1 MNGVRY
7 KLNRKILSGKQLV
20 GYEVLD
26 SCGNTR
32 NLAVQDVK
40 QLCKNGVL
48 LGVKLDNKT
57 DQLCGDGIDLR
68 TIKSVQ
74 MQELEKDQLK
84 RQLSS
89 TNTGDKLRKLDNIVY
104 YETIKAAGGS
114 ERSKRSKRS
123 KRSERTER
131 IAYLRVKGYYAI
143 KIDNI
148 QADSLVIYRQDEDET
163 QKFLMLDPLQVK
175 VKHLVIVNIQCDLF
189 GMIENYITTSQ
200 KKMIVSAKD
209 QQSFIRMTID
219 FISGLEQLNYIKD
232 DDYLIEPKIEDVRY
246 FETNANWFNGQN
258 NSNSNEFYFK
268 YRNIVNRLGL
278 SLTKYMN
285 KLYNDHVVRQIMD
298 GTVKL
303 RYLSNKVQTFKSFE
317 RQLELERQ
325 LGLEKLSGQGQS
337 GGCVA
342 FRKSLLSYKIDE
354 TTIDKVDNG
363 PDALI
368 ELDLDVVDR
377 LVKDCKDF
385 DILRKLAIP
394 NMQVVKCYRSQSK
407 GKQVR
412 DSSGFRNGV
421 IVEPYKLQ
429 EYLVSL
435 ADKIRT
441 EKYSKY
447 KQSLSNKEAEKLLV
461 PLENKL
467 RLIYQ
472 SNTNTKSQEIIG
484 EKIVNYLIDIY
495 NRDNSLGYKLPVM
508 LIYLASKYCPK
519 TMNNT
524 GGLSISG
531 GNSLRGLQASWVR
544 QTACPDYK
552 DSKAS
557 GNSDKS
563 VLDIDLNDYMIGCTQ
578 LSVIL
583 NRPELSIFITD
594 LYGTFGS
601 DSLNKENIFI
611 DRFDFNDYNF
621 LNVNTFNSVFT
632 GAEIGEV
639 VLDGLWFSRL
649 KNFTSVF
656 NNAKIDKVIIKNC
669 DLSNVRQSCGIF
681 NNFAGKVLILNSRF
695 NPKAKGLIRQFDIS
709 FGKDKT
715 CDSLYGSTVCI
726 CTDMYGEQ
734 HYIRSKNLHNGEISE
749 LCTNSVDIK
758 YFRENKLEIENVLG
772 PNGTYT
778 GEVKLRYL
786 RTFADL
792 CEYGDSASKQK
803 KDYEIC
809 RKRKV

>member
-1 MNGVRY
+1 MNDVRY
-7 KLNRKILSGKQLV
+7 KLNRKILNGKQLV

-32 NLAVQDVK
+32 NLAIQDVK
-40 QLCKNGVL
+40 QLCKNGIL

-57 DQLCGDGIDLR
+57 GQLRGNGIDLR

-84 RQLSS
+84 RQSSS
-89 TNTGDKLRKLDNIVY
+89 TNIDDKLRKLDNIVY
-104 YETIKAAGGS
+104 YETIRTDGGN
-114 ERSKRSKRS
+114 ERSKRSEK
-123 KRSERTER
+123 SERV
-131 IAYLRVKGYYAI
+131 AYLRAKGYYAI

-175 VKHLVIVNIQCDLF
+175 VKHLVLVNIQCDLF
-189 GMIENYITTSQ
+189 GMIENYITKSQ
-200 KKMIVSAKD
+200 KKMIVNAKD

-219 FISGLEQLNYIKD
+219 FINGLEQLNYIKD

-246 FETNANWFNGQN
+246 FETNTNWFNGQN
-258 NSNSNEFYFK
+258 NSNNNEFYFK

-303 RYLSNKVQTFKSFE
+303 RYLSDKVQTFKSFE
-317 RQLELERQ
+317 RQLELER
-325 LGLEKLSGQGQS
+325 LGGYGQVKN
-337 GGCVA
+337 CKT

-354 TTIDKVDNG
+354 TTVDKVDNG

-368 ELDLDVVDR
+368 ELDLGVVDR

-394 NMQVVKCYRSQSK
+394 NMQVVKCYRSQLK

-412 DSSGFRNGV
+412 DSSGFSNGV

-429 EYLVSL
+429 EYLLSL

-447 KQSLSNKEAEKLLV
+447 SQSLSNKEAEKLLL

-519 TMNNT
+519 TMDNI
-524 GGLSISG
+524 GGLQISG

-544 QTACPDYK
+544 QTTCPNYK
-552 DSKAS
+552 NSKAS
-557 GNSDKS
+557 GNCNKS
-563 VLDIDLNDYMIGCTQ
+563 VLDIDLGDYAIWYTQ
-578 LSVIL
+578 LSLML

-594 LYGTFGS
+594 LYHTFESG
-601 DSLNKENIFI
+601 SLNKENIFI
-611 DRFDFNDYNF
+611 DRFDFSDYNF

-649 KNFTSVF
+649 KNFTGVF

-669 DLSNVRQSCGIF
+669 DLSNVRQSYGIF
-681 NNFAGKVLILNSRF
+681 SNFVGKVLILNSRF
-695 NPKAKGLIRQFDIS
+695 NPKAKGLIGQFDIS
-709 FGKDKT
+709 FGKART
-715 CDSLYGSTVCI
+715 CNSLYSSNVCI

-786 RTFADL
+786 KNFADL

-809 RKRKV
+809 RKGKV

>member
-7 KLNRKILSGKQLV
+7 KLNRKILNGKQLI

-40 QLCKNGVL
+40 QLCKNGIL

-57 DQLCGDGIDLR
+57 GQLRGDGIDLR
-68 TIKSVQ
+68 MIKSVQ

-89 TNTGDKLRKLDNIVY
+89 TNIDDKLRKLDNIVY
-104 YETIKAAGGS
+104 YETIEAAGGS
-114 ERSKRSKRS
+114 ERSQG
-123 KRSERTER
+123 SERV
-131 IAYLRVKGYYAI
+131 AYLRAKGYYAI

-175 VKHLVIVNIQCDLF
+175 VKHLVLVNIQCDLF

-200 KKMIVSAKD
+200 KKTIVSSKD
-209 QQSFIRMTID
+209 QQSFIKMTID

-246 FETNANWFNGQN
+246 FETNANWFNGQS
-258 NSNSNEFYFK
+258 NSNNNEFYFK

-303 RYLSNKVQTFKSFE
+303 RYLSDKVQTFKSFE

-325 LGLEKLSGQGQS
+325 LKLERLSDKKQS
-337 GGCVA
+337 ENYVA

-377 LVKDCKDF
+377 LVRNCKDF

-394 NMQVVKCYRSQSK
+394 NMQVVKCYRSQLK

-412 DSSGFRNGV
+412 DSSGFRNGI

-429 EYLVSL
+429 EYLLSL

-447 KQSLSNKEAEKLLV
+447 SQSLSNKEAEKLLL

-467 RLIYQ
+467 RLLVQ
-472 SNTNTKSQEIIG
+472 ANTDTKSQKIIG

-519 TMNNT
+519 TMDNI
-524 GGLSISG
+524 GGLQISG

-544 QTACPDYK
+544 QTTCPDYK

-557 GNSDKS
+557 GNCDKS
-563 VLDIDLNDYMIGCTQ
+563 VLDIDLNDYMIGCAQ

-601 DSLNKENIFI
+601 DSLDKENISI
-611 DRFDFNDYNF
+611 DRFDFSDYNF
-621 LNVNTFNSVFT
+621 LNVNTFNSVFA

-649 KNFTSVF
+649 KNFTGVF

-669 DLSNVRQSCGIF
+669 DLSNARQNYGIF
-681 NNFAGKVLILNSRF
+681 SNFAGKVLILNSRF
-695 NPKAKGLIRQFDIS
+695 NPKAKGLLQQFDTS
-709 FGKDKT
+709 FGKAKT
-715 CDSLYGSTVCI
+715 YDSLYSSNVCI

-734 HYIRSKNLHNGEISE
+734 HYISSKNLHNGEISE

-758 YFRENKLEIENVLG
+758 YFRENKLELEDVIG
-772 PNGTYT
+772 PNGSYT

-786 RTFADL
+786 RNFADL

-809 RKRKV
+809 RRSKV

>member
-1 MNGVRY
+1 MNDVRY
-7 KLNRKILSGKQLV
+7 KLNRKILNDKQLV

-26 SCGNTR
+26 NCGNTR

-40 QLCKNGVL
+40 QLCKNGIL
-48 LGVKLDNKT
+48 LGVKLDSKT
-57 DQLCGDGIDLR
+57 GQLRGDGIDLR

-84 RQLSS
+84 RQLNS
-89 TNTGDKLRKLDNIVY
+89 TNIDDKLRKLDNIVY
-104 YETIKAAGGS
+104 YETIEVAGGS
-114 ERSKRSKRS
+114 EK
-123 KRSERTER
+123 
-131 IAYLRVKGYYAI
+131 IAYLRAKGYHAI

-148 QADSLVIYRQDEDET
+148 KADSLVIYRQDEDET

-189 GMIENYITTSQ
+189 GMVENYITTSQ
-200 KKMIVSAKD
+200 KKTIVSAKD
-209 QQSFIRMTID
+209 QQSFIKMTID
-219 FISGLEQLNYIKD
+219 FINGLEQLNYIKD

-246 FETNANWFNGQN
+246 FETNTNWFNGQN
-258 NSNSNEFYFK
+258 NSNNNEFYFK

-303 RYLSNKVQTFKSFE
+303 RYLSDKVQTFKSFE
-317 RQLELERQ
+317 RQLELEELDLERQ
-325 LGLEKLSGQGQS
+325 LGLERLGNKKQVKS
-337 GGCVA
+337 CKT

-394 NMQVVKCYRSQSK
+394 NMQVVKCYRSQLK

-412 DSSGFRNGV
+412 DSSGFRNGIV
-421 IVEPYKLQ
+421 VEPYKLQ
-429 EYLVSL
+429 EYLLSL

-447 KQSLSNKEAEKLLV
+447 SQSLSNKEAEKLLI

-467 RLIYQ
+467 RLIDQ
-472 SNTNTKSQEIIG
+472 SNTKLQGIIG

-508 LIYLASKYCPK
+508 LIYLANKYCPK
-519 TMNNT
+519 TMDNI
-524 GGLSISG
+524 GGLSILG
-531 GNSLRGLQASWVR
+531 GNDLRGLQASWVR
-544 QTACPDYK
+544 QTTCPDYK
-552 DSKAS
+552 NSKAS
-557 GNSDKS
+557 GNCDKS
-563 VLDIDLNDYMIGCTQ
+563 VLDIDLGDYAIWYTQ
-578 LSVIL
+578 LSLML

-594 LYGTFGS
+594 LYHTFESG
-601 DSLNKENIFI
+601 SLNKENIFI
-611 DRFDFNDYNF
+611 DRFDFSDYNF

-632 GAEIGEV
+632 GAEIKEV

-649 KNFTSVF
+649 KHFTGVF

-669 DLSNVRQSCGIF
+669 DLSNVRQSYEIF

-695 NPKAKGLIRQFDIS
+695 NHKAKGLVQQFNTS
-709 FGKDKT
+709 FGKAKT
-715 CDSLYGSTVCI
+715 CDSLYSSNVCV

-734 HYIRSKNLHNGEISE
+734 HHIRSKNLHNGEISE
-749 LCTNSVDIK
+749 LYTNSVDIK
-758 YFRENKLEIENVLG
+758 YFRENKLEIENVVG

-778 GEVKLRYL
+778 GEVRLRYL
-786 RTFADL
+786 KNFADL

-809 RKRKV
+809 RKGKV

>member
-1 MNGVRY
+1 MNDVRY
-7 KLNRKILSGKQLV
+7 KLNRKILNGKQLV

-32 NLAVQDVK
+32 NLDIQDVK
-40 QLCKNGVL
+40 QLCKNGIL

-57 DQLCGDGIDLR
+57 GQLRGNGIDLR

-84 RQLSS
+84 RQSSS
-89 TNTGDKLRKLDNIVY
+89 TNIDDKLRKLDNIVY
-104 YETIKAAGGS
+104 YETVEVAGGS
-114 ERSKRSKRS
+114 
-123 KRSERTER
+123 ER
-131 IAYLRVKGYYAI
+131 IAYLRAKGYYAI
-143 KIDNI
+143 KIDNV
-148 QADSLVIYRQDEDET
+148 QADSLVIYRQNEDET
-163 QKFLMLDPLQVK
+163 QKYLMLDPLQVK
-175 VKHLVIVNIQCDLF
+175 VKHLVMVNIQCDLF
-189 GMIENYITTSQ
+189 GMIENYITKSQ
-200 KKMIVSAKD
+200 KKMVVSAKD

-219 FISGLEQLNYIKD
+219 FINGLEQLNYIKD

-246 FETNANWFNGQN
+246 FETNTNWFNGQN
-258 NSNSNEFYFK
+258 NSNNNEFYFK

-303 RYLSNKVQTFKSFE
+303 RYLSDKVQTFKSFE

-325 LGLEKLSGQGQS
+325 FGLERLGGYGQVKS
-337 GGCVA
+337 CKT
-342 FRKSLLSYKIDE
+342 FRKSLMSYKIDE
-354 TTIDKVDNG
+354 TTVDKVDNG

-394 NMQVVKCYRSQSK
+394 NMQVVKCYRSQLK
-407 GKQVR
+407 GKQVK
-412 DSSGFRNGV
+412 DSSGFSNGV

-429 EYLVSL
+429 EYLLGL
-435 ADKIRT
+435 ADKIRA

-447 KQSLSNKEAEKLLV
+447 RQSLSNKDAEKLLV

-467 RLIYQ
+467 RLLVQ
-472 SNTNTKSQEIIG
+472 TNTDIKSQKIIG

-519 TMNNT
+519 TMDNV

-531 GNSLRGLQASWVR
+531 GNALRGLQASWVR
-544 QTACPDYK
+544 QTTCPDYK

-557 GNSDKS
+557 GNCDKS
-563 VLDIDLNDYMIGCTQ
+563 VLDIDLNDYMIGYTQ
-578 LSVIL
+578 SSLTL

-594 LYGTFGS
+594 LYGTFES

-611 DRFDFNDYNF
+611 DRFDFSDYNF
-621 LNVNTFNSVFT
+621 LNVNTFNSVFA

-649 KNFTSVF
+649 KNFTGVF

-669 DLSNVRQSCGIF
+669 DLSNARQNYGIF
-681 NNFAGKVLILNSRF
+681 SNFAGKVLILNSRF
-695 NPKAKGLIRQFDIS
+695 NPKAKGLLQQFDTS
-709 FGKDKT
+709 FGKAKT
-715 CDSLYGSTVCI
+715 YDSLYSSNVCI

-758 YFRENKLEIENVLG
+758 YFRENKLELEDVIG

-786 RTFADL
+786 RNFADL

-809 RKRKV
+809 RKL

>member
-1 MNGVRY
+1 MNDVRY
-7 KLNRKILSGKQLV
+7 KLNRKILNGKQLI

-32 NLAVQDVK
+32 NLAIQDVK
-40 QLCKNGVL
+40 QLCKKGIL

-57 DQLCGDGIDLR
+57 DQLRGDGIDLR

-84 RQLSS
+84 RHLSN
-89 TNTGDKLRKLDNIVY
+89 TNIDDKLRKLDNIVY
-104 YETIKAAGGS
+104 YETVEVTGDS
-114 ERSKRSKRS
+114 EKNE
-123 KRSERTER
+123 RSERV
-131 IAYLRVKGYYAI
+131 AYLRAKGYYAI

-175 VKHLVIVNIQCDLF
+175 VKHLVIVNMQCDLF

-200 KKMIVSAKD
+200 KKTIVSAKD
-209 QQSFIRMTID
+209 QQSFIKMTID
-219 FISGLEQLNYIKD
+219 FINRLEQLNYIKD

-246 FETNANWFNGQN
+246 FETNTNWFNGQN
-258 NSNSNEFYFK
+258 NSNNNEFYFK

-278 SLTKYMN
+278 GLTKYMN

-303 RYLSNKVQTFKSFE
+303 RYLSDKVQTFKSFE
-317 RQLELERQ
+317 RQLELEKQ
-325 LGLEKLSGQGQS
+325 LELERLGGYGQVKS
-337 GGCVA
+337 CKT

-354 TTIDKVDNG
+354 TTVDKVDNG

-368 ELDLDVVDR
+368 ELDIDVVDR

-394 NMQVVKCYRSQSK
+394 NMQVVKCYRSQLK
-407 GKQVR
+407 GKQVK

-421 IVEPYKLQ
+421 VVEPYKLQ
-429 EYLVSL
+429 EYLLSL

-441 EKYSKY
+441 EKYRKY
-447 KQSLSNKEAEKLLV
+447 KQSLSNKEAEKLLL

-467 RLIYQ
+467 RLLVQ
-472 SNTNTKSQEIIG
+472 TNTDIKSQKIIG

-519 TMNNT
+519 TMDNM

-544 QTACPDYK
+544 QTTCPDYK
-552 DSKAS
+552 DSEAS
-557 GNSDKS
+557 VNCDKS
-563 VLDIDLNDYMIGCTQ
+563 VLDIDLSDYMIGYTQ
-578 LSVIL
+578 LNVTL

-594 LYGTFGS
+594 LYGTFES
-601 DSLNKENIFI
+601 VRLNKENIFI
-611 DRFDFNDYNF
+611 DRFDFSDYNF
-621 LNVNTFNSVFT
+621 LNVNTFNSVFA

-649 KNFTSVF
+649 KNFTGVF

-669 DLSNVRQSCGIF
+669 DLSNARQSYGIF
-681 NNFAGKVLILNSRF
+681 SNFAGKVLILNSRF
-695 NPKAKGLIRQFDIS
+695 NPKAKGLLQQFDSS
-709 FGKDKT
+709 FGKAKT
-715 CDSLYGSTVCI
+715 YDSLYSSNVCI

-734 HYIRSKNLHNGEISE
+734 HYISSKNLHNGEISE
-749 LCTNSVDIK
+749 LCTNCVDIK
-758 YFRENKLEIENVLG
+758 YFRENKLEIENVIG

-786 RTFADL
+786 RNFADL

-809 RKRKV
+809 RKSKA

>member
-7 KLNRKILSGKQLV
+7 KLNRKILNGKQLV

-32 NLAVQDVK
+32 NLAIQDVK
-40 QLCKNGVL
+40 QLCKNGIL

-57 DQLCGDGIDLR
+57 GQLRGNGIDLR

-89 TNTGDKLRKLDNIVY
+89 TNVDDKLRKLDNIVY
-104 YETIKAAGGS
+104 YETIRTDEGS
-114 ERSKRSKRS
+114 
-123 KRSERTER
+123 ER
-131 IAYLRVKGYYAI
+131 IAYLRAKGYYAI

-175 VKHLVIVNIQCDLF
+175 VKHLVLVNIQCDLF
-189 GMIENYITTSQ
+189 GMIENYITKSQ

-209 QQSFIRMTID
+209 KQSFIRMTID
-219 FISGLEQLNYIKD
+219 FINGLEQLNYIKD

-246 FETNANWFNGQN
+246 FETNTNWFNGQN
-258 NSNSNEFYFK
+258 NSNNNEFYFK

-285 KLYNDHVVRQIMD
+285 KLYNDHVVHQIMD

-303 RYLSNKVQTFKSFE
+303 RYLSDKVQTFKSFE

-325 LGLEKLSGQGQS
+325 LKLERQLELERLSGQGQVKS
-337 GGCVA
+337 CKT

-394 NMQVVKCYRSQSK
+394 NMQVVKCYRSQLK

-412 DSSGFRNGV
+412 DSSGFSNGV

-429 EYLVSL
+429 EYLLSL
-435 ADKIRT
+435 ADKIRA

-447 KQSLSNKEAEKLLV
+447 SQSLSNKGAEKLLV

-484 EKIVNYLIDIY
+484 EKIVNYLIDVY
-495 NRDNSLGYKLPVM
+495 NRDNSLGYKLPIM

-519 TMNNT
+519 TMDNV

-557 GNSDKS
+557 GNCDKS
-563 VLDIDLNDYMIGCTQ
+563 VLDIDLNDYMIGCAQ

-583 NRPELSIFITD
+583 NRPELSIFMTD

-601 DSLNKENIFI
+601 DSLNEEDIFI
-611 DRFDFNDYNF
+611 DRFDFSDYNF

-649 KNFTSVF
+649 KNFTGIF

-681 NNFAGKVLILNSRF
+681 SNFVGKVLILNSRF
-695 NPKAKGLIRQFDIS
+695 NPKAKGLLQQFDSS
-709 FGKDKT
+709 FGKAKT
-715 CDSLYGSTVCI
+715 YDSLYSSNVCI

-734 HYIRSKNLHNGEISE
+734 HYIHSKNLHNGEIYE

-758 YFRENKLEIENVLG
+758 YFRENKVEIEDVIG

-786 RTFADL
+786 RNLADL

-809 RKRKV
+809 RKGKV

>member
-7 KLNRKILSGKQLV
+7 IINRKILNGKQLV

-40 QLCKNGVL
+40 QLCKNGIL

-57 DQLCGDGIDLR
+57 GQLRGDGVDLR

-84 RQLSS
+84 RQSSS
-89 TNTGDKLRKLDNIVY
+89 TNTDDKLRKLDNIVY
-104 YETIKAAGGS
+104 YETIRTDKGSEKS
-114 ERSKRSKRS
+114 ERSERS
-123 KRSERTER
+123 ER
-131 IAYLRVKGYYAI
+131 IAYLRAKGYHAV

-163 QKFLMLDPLQVK
+163 QKYLMLDPLQVK

-200 KKMIVSAKD
+200 KKTIVSSKD

-219 FISGLEQLNYIKD
+219 FINRLDQLNYIKD
-232 DDYLIEPKIEDVRY
+232 DDYLLEPKIEDVRY

-258 NSNSNEFYFK
+258 NSNNNEFYFK

-285 KLYNDHVVRQIMD
+285 KLYNDHVVRQIMN

-303 RYLSNKVQTFKSFE
+303 RYLSDKVQTFKSFE
-317 RQLELERQ
+317 RQLELEK
-325 LGLEKLSGQGQS
+325 LGGYGQVKS
-337 GGCVA
+337 CKT

-354 TTIDKVDNG
+354 TTVDKVDNG

-394 NMQVVKCYRSQSK
+394 NMQVVKCYRSQLK
-407 GKQVR
+407 GKQVK
-412 DSSGFRNGV
+412 DSSGFSNGV
-421 IVEPYKLQ
+421 VVEPYKIQ
-429 EYLVSL
+429 EYLLSL

-447 KQSLSNKEAEKLLV
+447 KQSLSNKEAEKLLL

-495 NRDNSLGYKLPVM
+495 NRDNSLGYKLPIM

-519 TMNNT
+519 TMDNI

-544 QTACPDYK
+544 QTTCPDYK
-552 DSKAS
+552 DSEAS
-557 GNSDKS
+557 GNCDKS

-578 LSVIL
+578 FSVIL

-611 DRFDFNDYNF
+611 DRFDFSDYNF

-639 VLDGLWFSRL
+639 ILDGLWFSRL
-649 KNFTSVF
+649 KNFTGVF

-669 DLSNVRQSCGIF
+669 DLSNARQSYGIF
-681 NNFAGKVLILNSRF
+681 SNFAGKVLILNSRL

-715 CDSLYGSTVCI
+715 CDSLYSSNVQI

-749 LCTNSVDIK
+749 LYTNSVDVK
-758 YFRENKLEIENVLG
+758 YFRENKVEIEDVIG

-786 RTFADL
+786 RNFADL

-809 RKRKV
+809 RKGEVQNS

>member
-1 MNGVRY
+1 MNDVRY
-7 KLNRKILSGKQLV
+7 KLNRKILNGKQLV

-32 NLAVQDVK
+32 NLAIQNVK
-40 QLCKNGVL
+40 QLCKNGIL

-57 DQLCGDGIDLR
+57 GQLRGDGIDLR

-89 TNTGDKLRKLDNIVY
+89 TDTGDKLRKLDNIVY
-104 YETIKAAGGS
+104 YETIQTDGGS
-114 ERSKRSKRS
+114 EK
-123 KRSERTER
+123 
-131 IAYLRVKGYYAI
+131 IAYLRAKGYYAI

-175 VKHLVIVNIQCDLF
+175 VKHLIIVNIQFDLF
-189 GMIENYITTSQ
+189 SMVENYITTSQ

-219 FISGLEQLNYIKD
+219 FINGLEQLNYIKD

-258 NSNSNEFYFK
+258 NSNNNEFYFK

-278 SLTKYMN
+278 SITKYMN

-303 RYLSNKVQTFKSFE
+303 RYLSDKVQTFKSFE
-317 RQLELERQ
+317 RQLELE
-325 LGLEKLSGQGQS
+325 KLSSKKQVKS
-337 GGCVA
+337 CKTL
-342 FRKSLLSYKIDE
+342 RKSLMSYKIDE
-354 TTIDKVDNG
+354 TTVDKVDNG

-394 NMQVVKCYRSQSK
+394 NMQVVKCYRSQLK

-412 DSSGFRNGV
+412 DSSGFSNGV
-421 IVEPYKLQ
+421 VVEPYKLQ
-429 EYLVSL
+429 EYLTNL

-447 KQSLSNKEAEKLLV
+447 SQSLSNKEAEKLLI

-467 RLIYQ
+467 RLIDQ
-472 SNTNTKSQEIIG
+472 SNTKLQGIIG

-519 TMNNT
+519 TMDNI
-524 GGLSISG
+524 GGLSILG
-531 GNSLRGLQASWVR
+531 GKDLGGLQASWVR
-544 QTACPDYK
+544 QTTCPDYK
-552 DSKAS
+552 NSKAS
-557 GNSDKS
+557 GNCDKS
-563 VLDIDLNDYMIGCTQ
+563 VLDIDLDDYAIWYTQ
-578 LSVIL
+578 LSLML

-594 LYGTFGS
+594 LYHTFESG
-601 DSLNKENIFI
+601 SLNKENIFI
-611 DRFDFNDYNF
+611 DRFDFSDYNF

-632 GAEIGEV
+632 GVEIGEV

-649 KNFTSVF
+649 KHFTGVF

-669 DLSNVRQSCGIF
+669 DLSNVRQSYEIF
-681 NNFAGKVLILNSRF
+681 NNFAGRVLILNSRF
-695 NPKAKGLIRQFDIS
+695 NPKARGLVQQFNTS
-709 FGKDKT
+709 FGKAKT
-715 CDSLYGSTVCI
+715 CDSLYSSNVCI

-734 HYIRSKNLHNGEISE
+734 HYIRSRNLHNGEISE
-749 LCTNSVDIK
+749 LHTNSVDIK

-786 RTFADL
+786 KNFADL

-809 RKRKV
+809 RKL

>member
-7 KLNRKILSGKQLV
+7 KINRKILNGKQLV

-32 NLAVQDVK
+32 NLAIWDVK
-40 QLCKNGVL
+40 QLCKNGIL

-57 DQLCGDGIDLR
+57 GQLCGDGIDLR

-84 RQLSS
+84 RQLNN
-89 TNTGDKLRKLDNIVY
+89 TNISDKLRKLDNIVY
-104 YETIKAAGGS
+104 YETVKVDEGSEKSQRS
-114 ERSKRSKRS
+114 ERSEKS
-123 KRSERTER
+123 ER
-131 IAYLRVKGYYAI
+131 IAYLRAKGYYAI

-200 KKMIVSAKD
+200 KKTTVSAKD
-209 QQSFIRMTID
+209 QQSFIKMTID
-219 FISGLEQLNYIKD
+219 FIDGLEQLNYIKD

-258 NSNSNEFYFK
+258 NSNNNEFYFK

-303 RYLSNKVQTFKSFE
+303 RYLSDKVQTFKSFE
-317 RQLELERQ
+317 RQLELE
-325 LGLEKLSGQGQS
+325 ELSGQEQVKS
-337 GGCVA
+337 CRT

-354 TTIDKVDNG
+354 TTIDKADDG

-394 NMQVVKCYRSQSK
+394 NMQVVKCYRSQLK
-407 GKQVR
+407 GKQVK
-412 DSSGFRNGV
+412 DSSGFSNGV
-421 IVEPYKLQ
+421 VVEPYKLQ
-429 EYLVSL
+429 EYLLNL
-435 ADKIRT
+435 ADKIIT

-519 TMNNT
+519 TMDNI
-524 GGLSISG
+524 GGLQISG

-544 QTACPDYK
+544 QTTCPDYK

-557 GNSDKS
+557 GNCDKS

-578 LSVIL
+578 SSVIL
-583 NRPELSIFITD
+583 NKPELSIFITD
-594 LYGTFGS
+594 LYGTFES

-611 DRFDFNDYNF
+611 DRFDFSDYNF
-621 LNVNTFNSVFT
+621 LNVNTFNSVFA

-649 KNFTSVF
+649 KNFTGVF

-669 DLSNVRQSCGIF
+669 DLSNARQSYGIF
-681 NNFAGKVLILNSRF
+681 SNFAGKILILNSRF
-695 NPKAKGLIRQFDIS
+695 NPKAKGLLQQFDS
-709 FGKDKT
+709 SLGKAKT
-715 CDSLYGSTVCI
+715 YDSLYSSNVCI

-758 YFRENKLEIENVLG
+758 YFRENKLELEDVIG

-786 RTFADL
+786 RNFADL

-809 RKRKV
+809 RKGKV

>member
-7 KLNRKILSGKQLV
+7 KLNRKILNGKQLV

-40 QLCKNGVL
+40 QLCKNGIL

-57 DQLCGDGIDLR
+57 GQLCGDGIDLR
-68 TIKSVQ
+68 TIKSVK

-89 TNTGDKLRKLDNIVY
+89 TNIDDKLRKLDNMVY
-104 YETIKAAGGS
+104 YETVKAAGSS
-114 ERSKRSKRS
+114 ERSKRSE
-123 KRSERTER
+123 RSERV
-131 IAYLRVKGYYAI
+131 AYLRVKGYYAI

-200 KKMIVSAKD
+200 KKMIVNAKD
-209 QQSFIRMTID
+209 QQSFIKMTID
-219 FISGLEQLNYIKD
+219 FINGLEQLNYIKD
-232 DDYLIEPKIEDVRY
+232 DDYLLEPKIEDFRY

-258 NSNSNEFYFK
+258 NSNNNEFYFK

-303 RYLSNKVQTFKSFE
+303 RYLSDKVQTFKSFE

-325 LGLEKLSGQGQS
+325 LEVERLGNKKQVKS
-337 GGCVA
+337 CKT

-354 TTIDKVDNG
+354 TTVDKVDNG

-377 LVKDCKDF
+377 LVRDCKDF
-385 DILRKLAIP
+385 DILRKVAIP
-394 NMQVVKCYRSQSK
+394 NMQVVKCYRSQLK

-412 DSSGFRNGV
+412 DSSGFSNGAV
-421 IVEPYKLQ
+421 VEPYKLQ
-429 EYLVSL
+429 EYLLRL

-447 KQSLSNKEAEKLLV
+447 SQSLSNKEAEKLLI

-467 RLIYQ
+467 RLLVQ
-472 SNTNTKSQEIIG
+472 SNTDTKSQKIIG

-495 NRDNSLGYKLPVM
+495 NRNSSLGYKLPVM

-519 TMNNT
+519 TMDNI

-531 GNSLRGLQASWVR
+531 GNALRGLQASWVR
-544 QTACPDYK
+544 QTTCPDYK
-552 DSKAS
+552 DSKDS
-557 GNSDKS
+557 GNCEKS

-578 LSVIL
+578 LGLIL

-611 DRFDFNDYNF
+611 DRFDFSDYNF

-639 VLDGLWFSRL
+639 VLDDLWFSRL
-649 KNFTSVF
+649 KNFTGVF

-669 DLSNVRQSCGIF
+669 DLSNVRQSYGIF
-681 NNFAGKVLILNSRF
+681 SNFVGKVLILNSRF
-695 NPKAKGLIRQFDIS
+695 NPKAKGLIRQFDTS

-726 CTDMYGEQ
+726 CTDVYGEQ
-734 HYIRSKNLHNGEISE
+734 HYIRSKNLHGGQISE

-758 YFRENKLEIENVLG
+758 YFRENKLELEDVIG

-786 RTFADL
+786 RNFADL

-803 KDYEIC
+803 RDYEIC

>member
-7 KLNRKILSGKQLV
+7 KINRKILNGKQLV

-32 NLAVQDVK
+32 NLAIWDVK
-40 QLCKNGVL
+40 QLCKNGIL

-57 DQLCGDGIDLR
+57 DQLRGDGIDLR

-84 RQLSS
+84 RQLNN
-89 TNTGDKLRKLDNIVY
+89 TNISDKLRKLDNIVY
-104 YETIKAAGGS
+104 YETVKVDEGSEKSQRS
-114 ERSKRSKRS
+114 ERSEKS
-123 KRSERTER
+123 ER
-131 IAYLRVKGYYAI
+131 IAYLRAKGYYAI

-200 KKMIVSAKD
+200 KKTTASAKD
-209 QQSFIRMTID
+209 QQSFIKMTID
-219 FISGLEQLNYIKD
+219 FIDGLEQLNYIKD

-258 NSNSNEFYFK
+258 NSNNNEFYFK

-303 RYLSNKVQTFKSFE
+303 RYLSDKVQTFKSFE
-317 RQLELERQ
+317 RQLELE
-325 LGLEKLSGQGQS
+325 ELSGQEQVKS
-337 GGCVA
+337 CRT

-354 TTIDKVDNG
+354 TTIDKADDG

-394 NMQVVKCYRSQSK
+394 NMQVVKCYRSQLK
-407 GKQVR
+407 GKQVK
-412 DSSGFRNGV
+412 DSSGFSNGV
-421 IVEPYKLQ
+421 VVEPYKLQ
-429 EYLVSL
+429 EYLLNL
-435 ADKIRT
+435 ADKIIT

-519 TMNNT
+519 TMDNI
-524 GGLSISG
+524 GGLQISG

-544 QTACPDYK
+544 QTTCPDYK

-557 GNSDKS
+557 GNCDKS

-578 LSVIL
+578 SSVIL
-583 NRPELSIFITD
+583 NKPELSIFITD
-594 LYGTFGS
+594 LYGTFES

-611 DRFDFNDYNF
+611 DRFDFSDYNF
-621 LNVNTFNSVFT
+621 LNVNTFNSVFA

-649 KNFTSVF
+649 KNFTGVF

-669 DLSNVRQSCGIF
+669 DLSNARQSYGIF
-681 NNFAGKVLILNSRF
+681 SNFAGKILILNSRF
-695 NPKAKGLIRQFDIS
+695 NPKAKGLLQQFDS
-709 FGKDKT
+709 SLGKAKT
-715 CDSLYGSTVCI
+715 YDSLYSSNVCI

-758 YFRENKLEIENVLG
+758 YFRENKLELEDVIG

-786 RTFADL
+786 RNFADL

-809 RKRKV
+809 RKGKV

>member
-1 MNGVRY
+1 MNDVRY
-7 KLNRKILSGKQLV
+7 KLNRKILNGKQLV

-26 SCGNTR
+26 NCGNTR
-32 NLAVQDVK
+32 NLAIQDVK
-40 QLCKNGVL
+40 QLCKNGIL

-57 DQLCGDGIDLR
+57 GQLRGNGIDLR

-89 TNTGDKLRKLDNIVY
+89 TDTGDKLRKIDNIVY
-104 YETIKAAGGS
+104 YETVKVDGGS
-114 ERSKRSKRS
+114 EKSQEDERS
-123 KRSERTER
+123 ER

-143 KIDNI
+143 KIDNV

-200 KKMIVSAKD
+200 KKMIVNAKD
-209 QQSFIRMTID
+209 QQSFIKMTID
-219 FISGLEQLNYIKD
+219 FINGLEQLNYIKD

-258 NSNSNEFYFK
+258 NSNNNEFYFK

-303 RYLSNKVQTFKSFE
+303 RYSSDKVQTFKSFE
-317 RQLELERQ
+317 RQLELER
-325 LGLEKLSGQGQS
+325 LSEYGQS

-342 FRKSLLSYKIDE
+342 FRKSLLSYKVDE

-394 NMQVVKCYRSQSK
+394 NMQVVKCYRSQLK
-407 GKQVR
+407 GKQAR
-412 DSSGFRNGV
+412 DSSGFSNGV

-429 EYLVSL
+429 EYLLSL

-447 KQSLSNKEAEKLLV
+447 SQSLSNIEAEKLLL

-467 RLIYQ
+467 RLLVQ
-472 SNTNTKSQEIIG
+472 TNTDIKSQKIIG

-519 TMNNT
+519 TMDNI

-544 QTACPDYK
+544 QTTCPDYK
-552 DSKAS
+552 DNKAS
-557 GNSDKS
+557 GSCDKS

-583 NRPELSIFITD
+583 NRPKLSIFITD

-601 DSLNKENIFI
+601 DSLDKENIFI
-611 DRFDFNDYNF
+611 DRFDFSDYNF

-649 KNFTSVF
+649 KNFTGVF

-669 DLSNVRQSCGIF
+669 DLSNVRQSYGIF
-681 NNFAGKVLILNSRF
+681 SNFVGKVLILNSRF

-715 CDSLYGSTVCI
+715 CDSLYSGNVCI

-758 YFRENKLEIENVLG
+758 YFRENKLEIENVIG
-772 PNGTYT
+772 PNGVYT

-786 RTFADL
+786 RNFADL

-809 RKRKV
+809 RKSRKSKV

>member
-1 MNGVRY
+1 MNDVRY
-7 KLNRKILSGKQLV
+7 KLNRKILNGKQLI

-40 QLCKNGVL
+40 QLCKNGIL

-57 DQLCGDGIDLR
+57 GQLRGDGIDLR

-89 TNTGDKLRKLDNIVY
+89 TNIGDKLRKLDNIVY
-104 YETIKAAGGS
+104 YETIRTGEGS
-114 ERSKRSKRS
+114 
-123 KRSERTER
+123 ER
-131 IAYLRVKGYYAI
+131 IAYLRAKGYYAI
-143 KIDNI
+143 KIDNV

-163 QKFLMLDPLQVK
+163 QKFLMLDPLQIK
-175 VKHLVIVNIQCDLF
+175 VKHLVLVNIQCDLF
-189 GMIENYITTSQ
+189 GMIENYITKSQ
-200 KKMIVSAKD
+200 KKMIVNAKD

-219 FISGLEQLNYIKD
+219 FINGLEQLNYIKD

-258 NSNSNEFYFK
+258 NSNNNEFYFK

-303 RYLSNKVQTFKSFE
+303 RYSSDKVQTFKSFE
-317 RQLELERQ
+317 RQLELEE
-325 LGLEKLSGQGQS
+325 LGIEKLGGQGQVKS
-337 GGCVA
+337 CKT

-394 NMQVVKCYRSQSK
+394 NMQVVKCYRSQLK

-412 DSSGFRNGV
+412 DSSGFSNGV

-429 EYLVSL
+429 EYLLSL
-435 ADKIRT
+435 ADRIRA

-447 KQSLSNKEAEKLLV
+447 SQSLSNKDAEKLLL

-472 SNTNTKSQEIIG
+472 SNTNTKSQKIIG

-495 NRDNSLGYKLPVM
+495 NRDNSLGYKLPIM
-508 LIYLASKYCPK
+508 LIYLASKYCTK
-519 TMNNT
+519 TMDNI

-544 QTACPDYK
+544 QTTCPDYK

-557 GNSDKS
+557 GNCDKS
-563 VLDIDLNDYMIGCTQ
+563 VLDIDLADYMIGYTQ
-578 LSVIL
+578 LSVTL

-594 LYGTFGS
+594 LYGTFER

-611 DRFDFNDYNF
+611 DRFDFGDYNF
-621 LNVNTFNSVFT
+621 LNVNTFNSVFA

-639 VLDGLWFSRL
+639 VLDSLWFSRL
-649 KNFTSVF
+649 KNFTGVF

-669 DLSNVRQSCGIF
+669 DLSNARQNYGIF
-681 NNFAGKVLILNSRF
+681 SNFAGKILILNSRF
-695 NPKAKGLIRQFDIS
+695 NPKAKGLLQQFDS
-709 FGKDKT
+709 SLGKAKT
-715 CDSLYGSTVCI
+715 YDSLYSSNVCI

-758 YFRENKLEIENVLG
+758 YFRENKLELEDVIG

-786 RTFADL
+786 RNFADL

-809 RKRKV
+809 RRSKA

>member
-1 MNGVRY
+1 MNSVRY
-7 KLNRKILSGKQLV
+7 IINRKILNGKQLV

-32 NLAVQDVK
+32 NLAIQDVK
-40 QLCKNGVL
+40 QLCKNGIL

-57 DQLCGDGIDLR
+57 GQLRGNGIDLR

-74 MQELEKDQLK
+74 MHELEKDQLK

-104 YETIKAAGGS
+104 YETIRTDKSS
-114 ERSKRSKRS
+114 EKS
-123 KRSERTER
+123 ER
-131 IAYLRVKGYYAI
+131 IAYLRAKGYHAI
-143 KIDNI
+143 KIDNV

-175 VKHLVIVNIQCDLF
+175 VKHLVLVNIQCDLF
-189 GMIENYITTSQ
+189 GMIENYITKSQ

-209 QQSFIRMTID
+209 KQSFIRMTID
-219 FISGLEQLNYIKD
+219 FINGLEQLNYIKD

-246 FETNANWFNGQN
+246 FETNTNWFNGQN
-258 NSNSNEFYFK
+258 NSNNNEFYFK

-303 RYLSNKVQTFKSFE
+303 RYLSDKVQTFKSFE

-325 LGLEKLSGQGQS
+325 LKLERQLELERLSGQGQVKS
-337 GGCVA
+337 CKT

-394 NMQVVKCYRSQSK
+394 NMQVVKCYRSQLK

-412 DSSGFRNGV
+412 DSSGFSNGV

-429 EYLVSL
+429 EYLISL
-435 ADKIRT
+435 ADKIRA

-447 KQSLSNKEAEKLLV
+447 RQSLSNKESEKLLL

-472 SNTNTKSQEIIG
+472 SNTNTKSQKIIG

-495 NRDNSLGYKLPVM
+495 NRDNSLGYKLPIM

-519 TMNNT
+519 TMDNI
-524 GGLSISG
+524 GGLQISG
-531 GNSLRGLQASWVR
+531 GNSLRGLQAIWVR
-544 QTACPDYK
+544 QTTCPDYR

-557 GNSDKS
+557 GNCDKS
-563 VLDIDLNDYMIGCTQ
+563 VLDIDLNDYMIGCAQ

-594 LYGTFGS
+594 LYGTFER

-611 DRFDFNDYNF
+611 DRFDFSDYNF
-621 LNVNTFNSVFT
+621 LNVNTFNSVFA

-649 KNFTSVF
+649 KNFTGVF

-669 DLSNVRQSCGIF
+669 DLSNARQNYGIF
-681 NNFAGKVLILNSRF
+681 SNFAGKVLILNSRF
-695 NPKAKGLIRQFDIS
+695 NPKAKGLLQQFDTS
-709 FGKDKT
+709 FGKAKT
-715 CDSLYGSTVCI
+715 YDSLYSSNVCV

-758 YFRENKLEIENVLG
+758 YFRENKVELEDVLG

-786 RTFADL
+786 RNLADL

-809 RKRKV
+809 RKGKV

>member
-1 MNGVRY
+1 MNDVRY
-7 KLNRKILSGKQLV
+7 KLNRKILNGKQLI

-32 NLAVQDVK
+32 NLAIQDVK
-40 QLCKNGVL
+40 QLCKNGIL

-57 DQLCGDGIDLR
+57 GQLRGNGIDLR

-74 MQELEKDQLK
+74 MQELEKDQLR

-89 TNTGDKLRKLDNIVY
+89 TDTGDKLRKLDNIVY
-104 YETIKAAGGS
+104 YETIEAAGGS
-114 ERSKRSKRS
+114 EK
-123 KRSERTER
+123 
-131 IAYLRVKGYYAI
+131 IAYLRAKGYYAI
-143 KIDNI
+143 KIDNV

-200 KKMIVSAKD
+200 KKMVVSAKD

-219 FISGLEQLNYIKD
+219 FINGLEQLNYIKD

-246 FETNANWFNGQN
+246 FETNTNWFNGQN
-258 NSNSNEFYFK
+258 NSNNNEFYFK

-303 RYLSNKVQTFKSFE
+303 RYLSDKVQTFKSFE
-317 RQLELERQ
+317 RQLELE
-325 LGLEKLSGQGQS
+325 ELSGQEQVKS
-337 GGCVA
+337 CRT

-354 TTIDKVDNG
+354 TTIDKADDG

-394 NMQVVKCYRSQSK
+394 NMQVVKCYRSQLK
-407 GKQVR
+407 GKQVK
-412 DSSGFRNGV
+412 DSSGFSNGV
-421 IVEPYKLQ
+421 VVEPYKLQ
-429 EYLVSL
+429 EYLLNL
-435 ADKIRT
+435 ADKIIT

-519 TMNNT
+519 TMDNI
-524 GGLSISG
+524 GGLQISG

-544 QTACPDYK
+544 QTTCPDYK

-557 GNSDKS
+557 GNCDKS

-578 LSVIL
+578 SSVIL
-583 NRPELSIFITD
+583 NKPELSIFITD
-594 LYGTFGS
+594 LYGTFES

-611 DRFDFNDYNF
+611 DRFDFSDYNF
-621 LNVNTFNSVFT
+621 LNVNTFNSVFA

-649 KNFTSVF
+649 KNFTGVF

-669 DLSNVRQSCGIF
+669 DLSNARQSYGIF
-681 NNFAGKVLILNSRF
+681 SNFAGKILILNSRF
-695 NPKAKGLIRQFDIS
+695 NPKAKGLLQQFDS
-709 FGKDKT
+709 SLGKAKT
-715 CDSLYGSTVCI
+715 YDSLYSSNVCI

-758 YFRENKLEIENVLG
+758 YFRENKLELEDVIG

-786 RTFADL
+786 RNFADL

-809 RKRKV
+809 RKGKV

>member
-1 MNGVRY
+1 MDSVRY
-7 KLNRKILSGKQLV
+7 KLNRKILNGKQLV

-32 NLAVQDVK
+32 NLAIQDVK
-40 QLCKNGVL
+40 QLCKNGIL

-57 DQLCGDGIDLR
+57 GQLRGNGVDLR

-89 TNTGDKLRKLDNIVY
+89 TNIDDKLRKLDNIVY
-104 YETIKAAGGS
+104 YETIRTDKDS
-114 ERSKRSKRS
+114 ERV
-123 KRSERTER
+123 
-131 IAYLRVKGYYAI
+131 AYLRAKGYYAI

-189 GMIENYITTSQ
+189 GMIENYITKSQ

-258 NSNSNEFYFK
+258 NSNNNEFYFK

-285 KLYNDHVVRQIMD
+285 KLYNDRVVRKIMD

-303 RYLSNKVQTFKSFE
+303 RYLSDKVQTFKSFE
-317 RQLELERQ
+317 RQLELE
-325 LGLEKLSGQGQS
+325 KLSGQGQVKS
-337 GGCVA
+337 CKT
-342 FRKSLLSYKIDE
+342 FRNSLLSYKIDE

-377 LVKDCKDF
+377 LIKDCKDF

-394 NMQVVKCYRSQSK
+394 NMQVIKCYRSQLK
-407 GKQVR
+407 GKQAR

-421 IVEPYKLQ
+421 VVEPYKLQ
-429 EYLVSL
+429 EYLLSL
-435 ADKIRT
+435 ADKIRA

-447 KQSLSNKEAEKLLV
+447 SQSLSNKEAEKLLV

-467 RLIYQ
+467 RLLVQ
-472 SNTNTKSQEIIG
+472 SNTDTKSQKIIG

-495 NRDNSLGYKLPVM
+495 NRDNSLGYKLPIM

-519 TMNNT
+519 TMDDI

-531 GNSLRGLQASWVR
+531 GNSLRGLQASWIR

-557 GNSDKS
+557 GNCDKS

-578 LSVIL
+578 LSLIL
-583 NRPELSIFITD
+583 NRPELSIFLTD

-601 DSLNKENIFI
+601 DSLNKENISI
-611 DRFDFNDYNF
+611 DRFDFSDYNF

-632 GAEIGEV
+632 GAEMREV

-649 KNFTSVF
+649 KNFTGVF

-669 DLSNVRQSCGIF
+669 DLSNARQSYGIF
-681 NNFAGKVLILNSRF
+681 SNFVGKVLILNSRF
-695 NPKAKGLIRQFDIS
+695 NYKTKGLAKQFDNS
-709 FGKDKT
+709 FGKAKAY
-715 CDSLYGSTVCI
+715 DSFYSSNICI
-726 CTDMYGEQ
+726 CTDVYGEQ

-749 LCTNSVDIK
+749 LYTNSVDIK
-758 YFRENKLEIENVLG
+758 YFRENKLEIEDVLG

-786 RTFADL
+786 KNFADL

-809 RKRKV
+809 RKSKV

>member
-1 MNGVRY
+1 MNDVRY
-7 KLNRKILSGKQLV
+7 KLNRKILNGKQLV

-40 QLCKNGVL
+40 QLCKNGIL

-57 DQLCGDGIDLR
+57 GQLRGNGIDLR

-89 TNTGDKLRKLDNIVY
+89 ANIDDKLRKLDNIVY
-104 YETIKAAGGS
+104 YETIRTDKGS
-114 ERSKRSKRS
+114 EKS
-123 KRSERTER
+123 ER
-131 IAYLRVKGYYAI
+131 IAYLRAKGYYAI
-143 KIDNI
+143 KIENV

-200 KKMIVSAKD
+200 KKMMVNAKD

-219 FISGLEQLNYIKD
+219 FINGLEQLNYIKD
-232 DDYLIEPKIEDVRY
+232 DDYLLEPKIEDVRY

-258 NSNSNEFYFK
+258 NSNNNEFYFK

-303 RYLSNKVQTFKSFE
+303 RYLSDKVQTFKSFE
-317 RQLELERQ
+317 RQLELE
-325 LGLEKLSGQGQS
+325 ELSNNGQIKS
-337 GGCVA
+337 CKT

-394 NMQVVKCYRSQSK
+394 NMQVVKCYRSQLK
-407 GKQVR
+407 GKQAR
-412 DSSGFRNGV
+412 DSSGFSNGV
-421 IVEPYKLQ
+421 VVEPYKLQ
-429 EYLVSL
+429 EYLIGL

-447 KQSLSNKEAEKLLV
+447 TQSLSNKEAEKLLI

-467 RLIYQ
+467 RLIDQ
-472 SNTNTKSQEIIG
+472 SNTSIKSQKIIG

-508 LIYLASKYCPK
+508 LIYLANKYCPK
-519 TMNNT
+519 TMDNI
-524 GGLSISG
+524 GGLSILG
-531 GNSLRGLQASWVR
+531 GNDLRGLQASWIR
-544 QTACPDYK
+544 QTTCPDYK
-552 DSKAS
+552 
-557 GNSDKS
+557 NSRTSENCDKS
-563 VLDIDLNDYMIGCTQ
+563 VLDIDLDDYTIWYTQ
-578 LSVIL
+578 SSVML

-594 LYGTFGS
+594 LYGTFKS
-601 DSLNKENIFI
+601 DSLNNENIFI
-611 DRFDFNDYNF
+611 DRFDFSDYNF

-649 KNFTSVF
+649 KNFTGVF

-669 DLSNVRQSCGIF
+669 DLSNVRQSYEIF

-695 NPKAKGLIRQFDIS
+695 NYKTKGLVQQFGIS
-709 FGKDKT
+709 FGKAKAY
-715 CDSLYGSTVCI
+715 DSLYSSNVCI
-726 CTDMYGEQ
+726 CTDVYGEQ
-734 HYIRSKNLHNGEISE
+734 HYIRSKNLHNGEVSE
-749 LCTNSVDIK
+749 LYTNSVDIK
-758 YFRENKLEIENVLG
+758 YFRENKLDIEDVLG

-786 RTFADL
+786 KNFADL

-809 RKRKV
+809 RKGKV

>member
-1 MNGVRY
+1 MNDVRY
-7 KLNRKILSGKQLV
+7 KLNRKILNGKQLV

-32 NLAVQDVK
+32 NLAIQDVK
-40 QLCKNGVL
+40 QLCKNGIL

-57 DQLCGDGIDLR
+57 GQLRGNGIDLR

-74 MQELEKDQLK
+74 MQELEEDQLK

-89 TNTGDKLRKLDNIVY
+89 TNIVDKLRKLDNIVY
-104 YETIKAAGGS
+104 YETI
-114 ERSKRSKRS
+114 
-123 KRSERTER
+123 RTDKGIEK
-131 IAYLRVKGYYAI
+131 IAYLRAKGYYAI
-143 KIDNI
+143 KIENI

-189 GMIENYITTSQ
+189 SMVENYITASQ
-200 KKMIVSAKD
+200 KKMIVNAKD

-219 FISGLEQLNYIKD
+219 FINGLEQLNYIKD
-232 DDYLIEPKIEDVRY
+232 DDYLLEPKIEDVRY

-258 NSNSNEFYFK
+258 NSNNNEFYFK

-303 RYLSNKVQTFKSFE
+303 RYLSDKVQTFKSFE
-317 RQLELERQ
+317 RQLELE
-325 LGLEKLSGQGQS
+325 KLSEQGQV

-368 ELDLDVVDR
+368 ELDLDVVDK

-394 NMQVVKCYRSQSK
+394 NMQVVKCYRSQLK
-407 GKQVR
+407 GKQVK
-412 DSSGFRNGV
+412 DSSGFSNGV
-421 IVEPYKLQ
+421 VVEPYKLQ
-429 EYLVSL
+429 EYLLSL

-447 KQSLSNKEAEKLLV
+447 SQSLSNREAEKLLI

-467 RLIYQ
+467 RLIDQ
-472 SNTNTKSQEIIG
+472 SNTKLQGIIG

-495 NRDNSLGYKLPVM
+495 NRDNSLGYKLPIM

-519 TMNNT
+519 TMDNI
-524 GGLSISG
+524 GGLSILG
-531 GNSLRGLQASWVR
+531 GNDLRGLQASWVR
-544 QTACPDYK
+544 QTTCPDYK
-552 DSKAS
+552 NSKAS
-557 GNSDKS
+557 GNCDKS
-563 VLDIDLNDYMIGCTQ
+563 VLDIDLGDYAIWYTQ
-578 LSVIL
+578 LSLML

-594 LYGTFGS
+594 LYHTFESG
-601 DSLNKENIFI
+601 SLNKENIFI
-611 DRFDFNDYNF
+611 DRFDFSDYNF

-632 GAEIGEV
+632 GAEIKEV

-649 KNFTSVF
+649 KHFTGVF

-669 DLSNVRQSCGIF
+669 DLSNVRQSYEIF

-695 NPKAKGLIRQFDIS
+695 NHKARGLVQQFNTS
-709 FGKDKT
+709 FGKAKT
-715 CDSLYGSTVCI
+715 CDSLYSSNVCV

-734 HYIRSKNLHNGEISE
+734 HHIRSKNLHNGEISE
-749 LCTNSVDIK
+749 LYTNSVDIK
-758 YFRENKLEIENVLG
+758 YFRENKLEIENVVG

-778 GEVKLRYL
+778 GEVRLRYL
-786 RTFADL
+786 KNFADL

-809 RKRKV
+809 RKGKV

>member
-1 MNGVRY
+1 MNDVRY
-7 KLNRKILSGKQLV
+7 KLNRKILNGKQLV

-40 QLCKNGVL
+40 QLCKNGIL
-48 LGVKLDNKT
+48 LGVKIDNKT
-57 DQLCGDGIDLR
+57 GQLRGNGIDLR

-89 TNTGDKLRKLDNIVY
+89 ANTGDKLRKLDNIVY
-104 YETIKAAGGS
+104 YETIRTDKSS
-114 ERSKRSKRS
+114 EK
-123 KRSERTER
+123 
-131 IAYLRVKGYYAI
+131 IAYLRAKGYYAI
-143 KIDNI
+143 KIENV

-163 QKFLMLDPLQVK
+163 QKYLMLDPLQVK
-175 VKHLVIVNIQCDLF
+175 VKHLVIVNIQFDLF
-189 GMIENYITTSQ
+189 SMIENYITASQ

-219 FISGLEQLNYIKD
+219 FINGLEQLNYIKD

-258 NSNSNEFYFK
+258 NSNNNEFYFK

-303 RYLSNKVQTFKSFE
+303 RYLSDKVQTFKSFE
-317 RQLELERQ
+317 RQLELEE
-325 LGLEKLSGQGQS
+325 LGIERLSGQGQS
-337 GGCVA
+337 GGCAA

-368 ELDLDVVDR
+368 ELDLDVVDK

-394 NMQVVKCYRSQSK
+394 NMQVVKCYRSQLK
-407 GKQVR
+407 GRQAR
-412 DSSGFRNGV
+412 DSSGFRNGIV
-421 IVEPYKLQ
+421 VEPYKLQ
-429 EYLVSL
+429 EYLTSL

-447 KQSLSNKEAEKLLV
+447 SQSLSNREAEKLLI

-467 RLIYQ
+467 RLIDQ
-472 SNTNTKSQEIIG
+472 SNTKLQGIIG

-495 NRDNSLGYKLPVM
+495 NRDNSLGYKLPIM
-508 LIYLASKYCPK
+508 LIYLANKYCPK
-519 TMNNT
+519 TMDNI
-524 GGLSISG
+524 GGLSIIG

-544 QTACPDYK
+544 QTTCPDYK
-552 DSKAS
+552 NSKAS
-557 GNSDKS
+557 GNCDKS
-563 VLDIDLNDYMIGCTQ
+563 VLDIDLGDYAIWYTQ
-578 LSVIL
+578 LSLML

-594 LYGTFGS
+594 LYHTFESG
-601 DSLNKENIFI
+601 SLNKENIFI
-611 DRFDFNDYNF
+611 DRFDFSDYNF

-632 GAEIGEV
+632 GAEIKEV
-639 VLDGLWFSRL
+639 VLDGLRFSRL
-649 KNFTSVF
+649 KHFTGVF

-669 DLSNVRQSCGIF
+669 DLSNVRQSYEIF
-681 NNFAGKVLILNSRF
+681 NNFAGRVLILNSRF
-695 NPKAKGLIRQFDIS
+695 NPKARGLVQQFNTS
-709 FGKDKT
+709 FGKAKT
-715 CDSLYGSTVCI
+715 CDSLYSSNVCI

-734 HYIRSKNLHNGEISE
+734 HYIRSRNLHNGEISE
-749 LCTNSVDIK
+749 LHTNSVDIK

-786 RTFADL
+786 KNFADL

-809 RKRKV
+809 RKGKV

>member
-1 MNGVRY
+1 MNDVRY
-7 KLNRKILSGKQLV
+7 KLNRKILNGKQLI

-40 QLCKNGVL
+40 QLCKNGIL

-57 DQLCGDGIDLR
+57 GQLRGNGIDLR

-84 RQLSS
+84 RQSSS
-89 TNTGDKLRKLDNIVY
+89 TDTGDKLRKLDNIVY
-104 YETIKAAGGS
+104 YETVKADGGS
-114 ERSKRSKRS
+114 EKSQRS
-123 KRSERTER
+123 ER
-131 IAYLRVKGYYAI
+131 IAYLRAKGYYAI

-175 VKHLVIVNIQCDLF
+175 VKHLAIVNIQCDLF
-189 GMIENYITTSQ
+189 GMIENYITKSQ

-219 FISGLEQLNYIKD
+219 FINGLEQLNYIKD

-246 FETNANWFNGQN
+246 FETNTNWFNGQN
-258 NSNSNEFYFK
+258 NSNNNEFYFK

-285 KLYNDHVVRQIMD
+285 KLYNDHVVRQIMN

-303 RYLSNKVQTFKSFE
+303 RYLSDKVQTFKSFE

-325 LGLEKLSGQGQS
+325 LGPERSGLEKLNNKKQVKS
-337 GGCVA
+337 CKT

-354 TTIDKVDNG
+354 TTVDKVDNG

-394 NMQVVKCYRSQSK
+394 NMQVVKCYRPQLK
-407 GKQVR
+407 GKQVK
-412 DSSGFRNGV
+412 DSSGFSNGV

-429 EYLVSL
+429 EYLLGL
-435 ADKIRT
+435 ADKIRA

-447 KQSLSNKEAEKLLV
+447 SQSLSNKEAEKLLL

-467 RLIYQ
+467 RLLVQ
-472 SNTNTKSQEIIG
+472 SNTDTKSQKIIG

-495 NRDNSLGYKLPVM
+495 NRDNSLGYKLPIM

-519 TMNNT
+519 TMDNI

-544 QTACPDYK
+544 QTTCPDYK

-557 GNSDKS
+557 ENYDKS

-578 LSVIL
+578 LSLIL

-601 DSLNKENIFI
+601 DSLDKENIFI
-611 DRFDFNDYNF
+611 DRFDFSDYNF
-621 LNVNTFNSVFT
+621 LNVNTFNSVFA

-649 KNFTSVF
+649 KNFTGVF

-669 DLSNVRQSCGIF
+669 DLSNARQSYGIF
-681 NNFAGKVLILNSRF
+681 SNFAGKVLILNSRF
-695 NPKAKGLIRQFDIS
+695 NPKAKGLLQQFDSS
-709 FGKDKT
+709 FGKAKT
-715 CDSLYGSTVCI
+715 YDSLYSSDVCI

-758 YFRENKLEIENVLG
+758 YFRENKLELEDVIG
-772 PNGTYT
+772 PNGAYT

-786 RTFADL
+786 RNFADL

-809 RKRKV
+809 RKGKV

>member
-1 MNGVRY
+1 MNDVRY
-7 KLNRKILSGKQLV
+7 KLNRKILNGKQLV

-40 QLCKNGVL
+40 QLCKNGIL
-48 LGVKLDNKT
+48 LGVKLDDKT
-57 DQLCGDGIDLR
+57 GQLRGNGIDLR

-89 TNTGDKLRKLDNIVY
+89 TNIVDKLRKLDNIVY
-104 YETIKAAGGS
+104 YETIRTDKGS
-114 ERSKRSKRS
+114 ERS
-123 KRSERTER
+123 ERV
-131 IAYLRVKGYYAI
+131 AYLRAKGYHAI

-189 GMIENYITTSQ
+189 GMVENYITTSQ
-200 KKMIVSAKD
+200 KKMVVSDRD

-219 FISGLEQLNYIKD
+219 FINRLEQLNYIKD
-232 DDYLIEPKIEDVRY
+232 DDYLMEPKIEDVRY
-246 FETNANWFNGQN
+246 FETNANWFNGWN
-258 NSNSNEFYFK
+258 NSNNNEFYFK

-285 KLYNDHVVRQIMD
+285 KLYNDHVVRQIMN

-303 RYLSNKVQTFKSFE
+303 RYLSDKVQTFKSFE
-317 RQLELERQ
+317 RQLELEELDLERQ
-325 LGLEKLSGQGQS
+325 LGLERLGNKKQVKS
-337 GGCVA
+337 CKT

-394 NMQVVKCYRSQSK
+394 NMQVVKCYRSQLK
-407 GKQVR
+407 GKQVK
-412 DSSGFRNGV
+412 DSSGFSNGV
-421 IVEPYKLQ
+421 VVEPYKLQ
-429 EYLVSL
+429 EYLLSL

-447 KQSLSNKEAEKLLV
+447 SQSLSNREAEKLLI

-467 RLIYQ
+467 RLIDQ
-472 SNTNTKSQEIIG
+472 SNTKLQGIIG

-495 NRDNSLGYKLPVM
+495 NRDNSLGYKLPIM

-519 TMNNT
+519 TMDNI
-524 GGLSISG
+524 GGLSILG
-531 GNSLRGLQASWVR
+531 GKDLGGLQASWVR
-544 QTACPDYK
+544 QTTCPDYK
-552 DSKAS
+552 NSKAS
-557 GNSDKS
+557 GNCDKS
-563 VLDIDLNDYMIGCTQ
+563 VLDIDLGDYAIWYTQ
-578 LSVIL
+578 LSLML

-594 LYGTFGS
+594 LYHTFESG
-601 DSLNKENIFI
+601 SLNKENIFI
-611 DRFDFNDYNF
+611 DRFDFSDYNF

-632 GAEIGEV
+632 GAEIKEV

-649 KNFTSVF
+649 KHFTGVF

-669 DLSNVRQSCGIF
+669 DLSNVRQSYEIF

-695 NPKAKGLIRQFDIS
+695 NPKARGLVQQFNTS
-709 FGKDKT
+709 FGKAKT
-715 CDSLYGSTVCI
+715 CDSLYSSNVCV

-734 HYIRSKNLHNGEISE
+734 HYIRSRNLHNGEISE
-749 LCTNSVDIK
+749 LHTNSVDIK
-758 YFRENKLEIENVLG
+758 YFRENKIEIENVVG

-786 RTFADL
+786 KNFADL

-809 RKRKV
+809 RKGKVQR

>member
-1 MNGVRY
+1 MNDVRY
-7 KLNRKILSGKQLV
+7 KLNRKILNGKQLV

-26 SCGNTR
+26 NCGNTR

-40 QLCKNGVL
+40 QLCKNGIL
-48 LGVKLDNKT
+48 LGVKLDSKT
-57 DQLCGDGIDLR
+57 GQLRGNGIDLR

-84 RQLSS
+84 RQSSS
-89 TNTGDKLRKLDNIVY
+89 TNIDDKLRKLDNIVY
-104 YETIKAAGGS
+104 YETIRTDGGS
-114 ERSKRSKRS
+114 EK
-123 KRSERTER
+123 SERV
-131 IAYLRVKGYYAI
+131 AYLRAKGYYAI
-143 KIDNI
+143 KIENV

-189 GMIENYITTSQ
+189 GMVENYITTSQ
-200 KKMIVSAKD
+200 KKTIVSAKD
-209 QQSFIRMTID
+209 QQSFIKMTID
-219 FISGLEQLNYIKD
+219 FINGLEQLNYIKD

-246 FETNANWFNGQN
+246 FETNTNWFNGQN
-258 NSNSNEFYFK
+258 NSNNNEFYFK

-303 RYLSNKVQTFKSFE
+303 RYLSDKVQTFKSFE
-317 RQLELERQ
+317 RQLGLEELDLERQ
-325 LGLEKLSGQGQS
+325 LGLERLGNKKQVKS
-337 GGCVA
+337 CKT

-394 NMQVVKCYRSQSK
+394 NMQVVKCYRSQLK
-407 GKQVR
+407 GKQVK
-412 DSSGFRNGV
+412 DSSGFSNGV
-421 IVEPYKLQ
+421 VVEPYKLQ
-429 EYLVSL
+429 EYLLSL

-447 KQSLSNKEAEKLLV
+447 SQSLSNKEAEKLLV

-467 RLIYQ
+467 RLLVQ
-472 SNTNTKSQEIIG
+472 SNTDTKSQKIIG

-495 NRDNSLGYKLPVM
+495 NRDNSLGYKLPIM

-519 TMNNT
+519 TMDNI
-524 GGLSISG
+524 GGLSILG
-531 GNSLRGLQASWVR
+531 GNDLRGLQASWVR
-544 QTACPDYK
+544 QTTCPDYK
-552 DSKAS
+552 NSKAS
-557 GNSDKS
+557 GNCDKS
-563 VLDIDLNDYMIGCTQ
+563 VLDIDLGDYAIWYTQ
-578 LSVIL
+578 LSLML

-594 LYGTFGS
+594 LYHTFESG
-601 DSLNKENIFI
+601 SLNKENIFI
-611 DRFDFNDYNF
+611 DRFDFSDYNF

-632 GAEIGEV
+632 GAEIKEV

-649 KNFTSVF
+649 KHFTGIF

-669 DLSNVRQSCGIF
+669 DLSNARQSYEIF
-681 NNFAGKVLILNSRF
+681 SNFVGKVLILNSRF
-695 NPKAKGLIRQFDIS
+695 TYKTKGLVQQFGINFGKAKAY
-709 FGKDKT
+709 
-715 CDSLYGSTVCI
+715 DSLYRSDVCV

-734 HYIRSKNLHNGEISE
+734 HYISSKNLHNGEISE
-749 LCTNSVDIK
+749 LHTNSVDIK
-758 YFRENKLEIENVLG
+758 YFRENKLDIEDVLG

-778 GEVKLRYL
+778 GEVRLRYL
-786 RTFADL
+786 KNLADL

-809 RKRKV
+809 RKGKV

>member
-7 KLNRKILSGKQLV
+7 KINRKILNGKQLV

-32 NLAVQDVK
+32 NLAIWDVK
-40 QLCKNGVL
+40 QLCKNGIL

-57 DQLCGDGIDLR
+57 DQLRGDGIDLR

-84 RQLSS
+84 RQLNN
-89 TNTGDKLRKLDNIVY
+89 TNISDKLRKLDNIVY
-104 YETIKAAGGS
+104 YETVKVDEGSEKSQRS
-114 ERSKRSKRS
+114 ERSEKS
-123 KRSERTER
+123 ER
-131 IAYLRVKGYYAI
+131 IAYLRAKGYYAI

-200 KKMIVSAKD
+200 KKTTVSAKD
-209 QQSFIRMTID
+209 QQSFIKMTID
-219 FISGLEQLNYIKD
+219 FIDGLEQLNYIKD

-258 NSNSNEFYFK
+258 NSNNNEFYFK

-285 KLYNDHVVRQIMD
+285 KLYNDHAVRQIMD

-303 RYLSNKVQTFKSFE
+303 RYLSDKVQTFKSFE
-317 RQLELERQ
+317 RQLELE
-325 LGLEKLSGQGQS
+325 ELSGQEQVKS
-337 GGCVA
+337 CRT

-354 TTIDKVDNG
+354 TTIDKADDG

-394 NMQVVKCYRSQSK
+394 NMQVVKCYRSQLK
-407 GKQVR
+407 GKQVK
-412 DSSGFRNGV
+412 DSSGFSNGV
-421 IVEPYKLQ
+421 VVEPYKLQ
-429 EYLVSL
+429 EYLLNL
-435 ADKIRT
+435 ADKIIT

-519 TMNNT
+519 TMDNI
-524 GGLSISG
+524 GGLQISG

-544 QTACPDYK
+544 QTTCPDYK

-557 GNSDKS
+557 GNCDKS

-578 LSVIL
+578 SSVIL
-583 NRPELSIFITD
+583 NKPELSIFITD
-594 LYGTFGS
+594 LYGTFES

-611 DRFDFNDYNF
+611 DRFDFSDYNF
-621 LNVNTFNSVFT
+621 LNVNTFNSVFA

-649 KNFTSVF
+649 KNFTGVF

-669 DLSNVRQSCGIF
+669 DLSNARQSYGIF
-681 NNFAGKVLILNSRF
+681 SNFAGKILILNSRF
-695 NPKAKGLIRQFDIS
+695 NPKAKGLLQQFDS
-709 FGKDKT
+709 SLGKAKT
-715 CDSLYGSTVCI
+715 YDSLYSSNVCI

-758 YFRENKLEIENVLG
+758 YFRENKLELEDVIG

-786 RTFADL
+786 RNFADL

-809 RKRKV
+809 RKGKV

>member
-7 KLNRKILSGKQLV
+7 KLNRKILNGKQLV

-32 NLAVQDVK
+32 NLAIQDVK
-40 QLCKNGVL
+40 QLCKNGIL
-48 LGVKLDNKT
+48 LGVKLDSKT
-57 DQLCGDGIDLR
+57 GQLCGDGIDLR

-74 MQELEKDQLK
+74 MHELEKDQLK

-89 TNTGDKLRKLDNIVY
+89 TNIDDKLRKLDNIVY
-104 YETIKAAGGS
+104 YETIEVDGGS
-114 ERSKRSKRS
+114 EK
-123 KRSERTER
+123 
-131 IAYLRVKGYYAI
+131 IAYLRAKGYYAI

-189 GMIENYITTSQ
+189 GMVENYITTSQ
-200 KKMIVSAKD
+200 KKMVVNAND
-209 QQSFIRMTID
+209 QQSFMKMTID
-219 FISGLEQLNYIKD
+219 FINGLEQLNYIKD
-232 DDYLIEPKIEDVRY
+232 DDYLMEPKIEDVRY

-258 NSNSNEFYFK
+258 SSNNNEFYFK
-268 YRNIVNRLGL
+268 YRNIVNRSGL

-303 RYLSNKVQTFKSFE
+303 RYLSDKVQTFKSFE

-325 LGLEKLSGQGQS
+325 LGFEGLSDKKRVKS
-337 GGCVA
+337 CKT

-363 PDALI
+363 SDALI

-394 NMQVVKCYRSQSK
+394 NMQVVKCYRSQLK

-412 DSSGFRNGV
+412 DSSGFSNGV
-421 IVEPYKLQ
+421 VVEPYKLQ
-429 EYLVSL
+429 EYLTNL

-447 KQSLSNKEAEKLLV
+447 SQSLSNKEEEKLLI

-467 RLIYQ
+467 RLIDQ
-472 SNTNTKSQEIIG
+472 SNTKLQGIIG

-508 LIYLASKYCPK
+508 LIYLANKYCPK
-519 TMNNT
+519 TMDNI
-524 GGLSISG
+524 GGLSILG
-531 GNSLRGLQASWVR
+531 GNDLRGLQASWVR
-544 QTACPDYK
+544 QTTCPDYK
-552 DSKAS
+552 NSKAS
-557 GNSDKS
+557 GNCDKS
-563 VLDIDLNDYMIGCTQ
+563 VLDIDLGDYAIWYTQ
-578 LSVIL
+578 LNLML

-594 LYGTFGS
+594 LYHTFESG
-601 DSLNKENIFI
+601 SLNKENIFI
-611 DRFDFNDYNF
+611 DRFDFSDYNF

-632 GAEIGEV
+632 GAEIEEV

-649 KNFTSVF
+649 KHFTGVF

-669 DLSNVRQSCGIF
+669 DLSNARQSYEIF

-695 NPKAKGLIRQFDIS
+695 NPKARGLVQQFGIS
-709 FGKDKT
+709 FGKAKT
-715 CDSLYGSTVCI
+715 CDSLYSSNVCI

-749 LCTNSVDIK
+749 LHTNSVDIK
-758 YFRENKLEIENVLG
+758 YFRENKIEIENVVG

-786 RTFADL
+786 KNFADL

-809 RKRKV
+809 RKGKV

>member
-1 MNGVRY
+1 MNDVRY
-7 KLNRKILSGKQLV
+7 KLNRKILNDKQLV

-26 SCGNTR
+26 NCGNTR

-40 QLCKNGVL
+40 QLCKNGIL
-48 LGVKLDNKT
+48 LGVKLDSKT
-57 DQLCGDGIDLR
+57 GQLRGDGIDLR

-84 RQLSS
+84 RQLNS
-89 TNTGDKLRKLDNIVY
+89 TNIDDKLRKLDNIVY
-104 YETIKAAGGS
+104 YETIEVAGGS
-114 ERSKRSKRS
+114 EK
-123 KRSERTER
+123 
-131 IAYLRVKGYYAI
+131 IAYLRAKGYHAI

-148 QADSLVIYRQDEDET
+148 KADSLVIYRQDEDET

-189 GMIENYITTSQ
+189 GMVENYITTSQ
-200 KKMIVSAKD
+200 KKTIVSAKD
-209 QQSFIRMTID
+209 QQSFIKMTID
-219 FISGLEQLNYIKD
+219 FINGLEQLNYIKD

-246 FETNANWFNGQN
+246 FETNTNWFNGQN
-258 NSNSNEFYFK
+258 NSNNNEFYFK

-303 RYLSNKVQTFKSFE
+303 RYLSDKVQTFKSFE
-317 RQLELERQ
+317 RQLELEEQ
-325 LGLEKLSGQGQS
+325 LGFEGLSDKKRVKS
-337 GGCVA
+337 CKT

-394 NMQVVKCYRSQSK
+394 NMQVVKCYRSQLK

-412 DSSGFRNGV
+412 DSSGFRNGIV
-421 IVEPYKLQ
+421 VEPYKLQ
-429 EYLVSL
+429 EYLLSL

-447 KQSLSNKEAEKLLV
+447 SQSLSNKEAEKLLI

-467 RLIYQ
+467 RLIDQ
-472 SNTNTKSQEIIG
+472 SNTKLQGIIG

-508 LIYLASKYCPK
+508 LIYLANKYCPK
-519 TMNNT
+519 TMDNI
-524 GGLSISG
+524 GGLSILG
-531 GNSLRGLQASWVR
+531 GNDLRGLQASWVR
-544 QTACPDYK
+544 QTTCPDYK
-552 DSKAS
+552 NSKAS
-557 GNSDKS
+557 GNCDKS
-563 VLDIDLNDYMIGCTQ
+563 VLDIDLGDYAIWYTQ
-578 LSVIL
+578 LSLML

-594 LYGTFGS
+594 LYHTFESG
-601 DSLNKENIFI
+601 SLNKENIFI
-611 DRFDFNDYNF
+611 DRFDFSDYNF

-632 GAEIGEV
+632 GAEIKEV

-649 KNFTSVF
+649 KHFTGVF

-669 DLSNVRQSCGIF
+669 DLSNVRQSYEIF

-695 NPKAKGLIRQFDIS
+695 NHKAKGLVQQFNTS
-709 FGKDKT
+709 FGKAKT
-715 CDSLYGSTVCI
+715 CDSLYSSNVCV

-734 HYIRSKNLHNGEISE
+734 HHIRSKNLHNGEISE
-749 LCTNSVDIK
+749 LYTNSVDIK
-758 YFRENKLEIENVLG
+758 YFRENKLEIENVVG

-778 GEVKLRYL
+778 GEVRLRYL
-786 RTFADL
+786 KNFADL

-809 RKRKV
+809 RKGKV

>member
-7 KLNRKILSGKQLV
+7 IINRKILNGKQLV

-40 QLCKNGVL
+40 QLCKNGIL

-57 DQLCGDGIDLR
+57 GQLRGNGVDLR

-89 TNTGDKLRKLDNIVY
+89 TNIDDKLRKLDNIVY
-104 YETIKAAGGS
+104 YETIQTDKGS
-114 ERSKRSKRS
+114 ERV
-123 KRSERTER
+123 
-131 IAYLRVKGYYAI
+131 AYLRAKGYYAI
-143 KIDNI
+143 KIENI
-148 QADSLVIYRQDEDET
+148 QADSLIIYRQDEDET

-189 GMIENYITTSQ
+189 GMIENYITKSQ

-258 NSNSNEFYFK
+258 NSNNNEFYFK

-298 GTVKL
+298 DTVKL
-303 RYLSNKVQTFKSFE
+303 RYLSDKVQTFKSFE

-325 LGLEKLSGQGQS
+325 LEPERLSVQGQV

-394 NMQVVKCYRSQSK
+394 NMQVVKCYRSQLK
-407 GKQVR
+407 GKQVK
-412 DSSGFRNGV
+412 DSSGFSNGV
-421 IVEPYKLQ
+421 VVEPYKLQ
-429 EYLVSL
+429 EYLLSL

-447 KQSLSNKEAEKLLV
+447 KQSLSNREAEKLLV

-472 SNTNTKSQEIIG
+472 SNTDTKSQKIIG

-495 NRDNSLGYKLPVM
+495 NRDNSLGYKLPIM
-508 LIYLASKYCPK
+508 LIYLANKYCPK
-519 TMNNT
+519 TMDNI
-524 GGLSISG
+524 GGLQISG
-531 GNSLRGLQASWVR
+531 GNDPRGLQASWIR
-544 QTACPDYK
+544 QTTCPDYK
-552 DSKAS
+552 NSKAS
-557 GNSDKS
+557 GNCDKS
-563 VLDIDLNDYMIGCTQ
+563 VLDIDLGDYAIWYTQ
-578 LSVIL
+578 LSLML

-594 LYGTFGS
+594 LYHTFESG
-601 DSLNKENIFI
+601 SLNKENIFI
-611 DRFDFNDYNF
+611 DRFDFSDYNF

-632 GAEIGEV
+632 GAEIEEV

-649 KNFTSVF
+649 KHFTGVF

-669 DLSNVRQSCGIF
+669 DLSNARQSYGIF
-681 NNFAGKVLILNSRF
+681 SNFAGKVLILNSRF
-695 NPKAKGLIRQFDIS
+695 NPKAKGLLQQFDSS
-709 FGKDKT
+709 FGKAKT
-715 CDSLYGSTVCI
+715 YDSLYSSSVCI
-726 CTDMYGEQ
+726 CTDTYGEQ

-758 YFRENKLEIENVLG
+758 YFRENKLELEDVIG

-786 RTFADL
+786 RNFADL

-809 RKRKV
+809 RKGKV

>member
-1 MNGVRY
+1 MNDVRY
-7 KLNRKILSGKQLV
+7 KLNRKILNGKQLV

-40 QLCKNGVL
+40 QLCKNGIL

-57 DQLCGDGIDLR
+57 GQLRGNGIDLR

-89 TNTGDKLRKLDNIVY
+89 TSIDDKLRKLDNIVY
-104 YETIKAAGGS
+104 YETIRTGEGS
-114 ERSKRSKRS
+114 ERS
-123 KRSERTER
+123 ER
-131 IAYLRVKGYYAI
+131 IAYLRAKGYYAI
-143 KIDNI
+143 KIDNV

-189 GMIENYITTSQ
+189 GMIENYITKSQ

-219 FISGLEQLNYIKD
+219 FINGLEQLNYIKD

-246 FETNANWFNGQN
+246 FETNTNWFNGQN
-258 NSNSNEFYFK
+258 NSNNNEFYFK

-303 RYLSNKVQTFKSFE
+303 RYLSDKVQTFKSFE
-317 RQLELERQ
+317 RQLELEKQ
-325 LGLEKLSGQGQS
+325 LELERLSDKKQS
-337 GGCVA
+337 ENYVA

-368 ELDLDVVDR
+368 ELNLDVVDR

-394 NMQVVKCYRSQSK
+394 NMQVVKCYRSQLKS
-407 GKQVR
+407 KQVR
-412 DSSGFRNGV
+412 DSSGFSNGV

-429 EYLVSL
+429 EYLLSL
-435 ADKIRT
+435 ADKIRA

-447 KQSLSNKEAEKLLV
+447 SQSLSNKEAEKLLL

-467 RLIYQ
+467 RLLVQ
-472 SNTNTKSQEIIG
+472 TNTDIKSQKIIG

-519 TMNNT
+519 TMNNI

-531 GNSLRGLQASWVR
+531 GNALRGLQASWVR
-544 QTACPDYK
+544 QTTCPDYK
-552 DSKAS
+552 DSKDS
-557 GNSDKS
+557 GNCDKS
-563 VLDIDLNDYMIGCTQ
+563 VLDIDLNDYMIGYTQ
-578 LSVIL
+578 SSLIL
-583 NRPELSIFITD
+583 NRPELSIFLTD
-594 LYGTFGS
+594 LYGTFGD
-601 DSLNKENIFI
+601 DSLNEENIFI
-611 DRFDFNDYNF
+611 DRFDFSDYNF

-639 VLDGLWFSRL
+639 ILDGLWFSRL
-649 KNFTSVF
+649 KNFTGVF

-681 NNFAGKVLILNSRF
+681 SNFVGKVLILNSRF
-695 NPKAKGLIRQFDIS
+695 NPKAKGLLQQFDSS
-709 FGKDKT
+709 FGKDRT
-715 CDSLYGSTVCI
+715 CDSLYNSNVCI

-758 YFRENKLEIENVLG
+758 YFRENKLEIEDVLG
-772 PNGTYT
+772 PNGAYT

-786 RTFADL
+786 RNFADL

-809 RKRKV
+809 RKCKV

>member
-1 MNGVRY
+1 MNDVRY
-7 KLNRKILSGKQLV
+7 KLNRKILNGKQLV

-40 QLCKNGVL
+40 QLCKNGIL
-48 LGVKLDNKT
+48 LGVKIDNKT
-57 DQLCGDGIDLR
+57 GQLRGNGIDLR

-84 RQLSS
+84 RQLNS
-89 TNTGDKLRKLDNIVY
+89 TNVDDKLRKLDNIVY
-104 YETIKAAGGS
+104 YETIEVAGGS
-114 ERSKRSKRS
+114 EK
-123 KRSERTER
+123 
-131 IAYLRVKGYYAI
+131 IAYLRAKGYYAI

-175 VKHLVIVNIQCDLF
+175 VKHLVIVNIQFDLF
-189 GMIENYITTSQ
+189 SMIENYITASQ

-219 FISGLEQLNYIKD
+219 FINGLEQLNYIKD

-246 FETNANWFNGQN
+246 FETNTNWFNGWN
-258 NSNSNEFYFK
+258 NSNNNEFYFK

-303 RYLSNKVQTFKSFE
+303 RYLSDKVQTFKSFE
-317 RQLELERQ
+317 RQLELE
-325 LGLEKLSGQGQS
+325 ELSGQGQS
-337 GGCVA
+337 GGCAA

-394 NMQVVKCYRSQSK
+394 NMQVVKCCRSQLK
-407 GKQVR
+407 GKQVK
-412 DSSGFRNGV
+412 DSSGFSNGV
-421 IVEPYKLQ
+421 VVEPYKLQ
-429 EYLVSL
+429 EYLTNL

-447 KQSLSNKEAEKLLV
+447 SQSLSNKEAEKLLV

-467 RLIYQ
+467 RLIDQ
-472 SNTNTKSQEIIG
+472 SNTDTKSQKIIG

-508 LIYLASKYCPK
+508 LIYLANKYCPK
-519 TMNNT
+519 TMDNI
-524 GGLSISG
+524 GGLSIIG
-531 GNSLRGLQASWVR
+531 GNDLRGLQASWVR
-544 QTACPDYK
+544 QTTCPDYK
-552 DSKAS
+552 NSKAS
-557 GNSDKS
+557 ENCDKS
-563 VLDIDLNDYMIGCTQ
+563 VLDIDLGDYAIWYTQ
-578 LSVIL
+578 LSLML

-594 LYGTFGS
+594 LYHTFESG
-601 DSLNKENIFI
+601 SLNKENIFI
-611 DRFDFNDYNF
+611 DRFDFSDYNF
-621 LNVNTFNSVFT
+621 LNVNNFNSVFT
-632 GAEIGEV
+632 GAEIEEV

-649 KNFTSVF
+649 KHFTGVF

-669 DLSNVRQSCGIF
+669 DLSNVRQSYEIF

-695 NPKAKGLIRQFDIS
+695 NPKARGLVGQFNTS
-709 FGKDKT
+709 FGKAKA
-715 CDSLYGSTVCI
+715 CDSLYSSNVCM

-734 HYIRSKNLHNGEISE
+734 HYIRSKNLHNNEISE
-749 LCTNSVDIK
+749 LYTNSVDIK
-758 YFRENKLEIENVLG
+758 YFRENKLEIENVVG

-778 GEVKLRYL
+778 GEVRLRYL
-786 RTFADL
+786 KNFADL

-809 RKRKV
+809 RKGKV

>member
-1 MNGVRY
+1 MNDVRY
-7 KLNRKILSGKQLV
+7 KLNRKILNDKQLV

-26 SCGNTR
+26 NCGNTR

-40 QLCKNGVL
+40 QLCKNGIL
-48 LGVKLDNKT
+48 LGVKLDSKT
-57 DQLCGDGIDLR
+57 GQLRGDGIDLR

-84 RQLSS
+84 RQLNS
-89 TNTGDKLRKLDNIVY
+89 TNIDDKLRKLDNIVY
-104 YETIKAAGGS
+104 YETIEVAGGS
-114 ERSKRSKRS
+114 EK
-123 KRSERTER
+123 
-131 IAYLRVKGYYAI
+131 IAYLRAKGYHAI

-148 QADSLVIYRQDEDET
+148 KADSLVIYRQDEDET

-189 GMIENYITTSQ
+189 GMVENYITTSQ
-200 KKMIVSAKD
+200 KKTIVSAKD
-209 QQSFIRMTID
+209 QQSFIKMTID
-219 FISGLEQLNYIKD
+219 FINGLEQLNYIKD

-246 FETNANWFNGQN
+246 FETNTNWFNGQN
-258 NSNSNEFYFK
+258 NSNNNEFYFK

-303 RYLSNKVQTFKSFE
+303 RYLSDKVQTFKSFE
-317 RQLELERQ
+317 RQLELEELDLERQ
-325 LGLEKLSGQGQS
+325 LGLERLGNKKQVKS
-337 GGCVA
+337 CKT

-394 NMQVVKCYRSQSK
+394 NMQVVKCYRSQLK
-407 GKQVR
+407 GKQVK
-412 DSSGFRNGV
+412 DSSGFSNGV
-421 IVEPYKLQ
+421 VVEPYKLQ
-429 EYLVSL
+429 EYLLSL

-447 KQSLSNKEAEKLLV
+447 SQSLSNKEAEKLLI

-467 RLIYQ
+467 RLIDQ
-472 SNTNTKSQEIIG
+472 SNTKLQGIIG

-508 LIYLASKYCPK
+508 LIYLANKYCPK
-519 TMNNT
+519 TMDNI
-524 GGLSISG
+524 GGLSILG
-531 GNSLRGLQASWVR
+531 GNDLRGLQASWVR
-544 QTACPDYK
+544 QTTCPDYK
-552 DSKAS
+552 NSKAS
-557 GNSDKS
+557 GNCDKS
-563 VLDIDLNDYMIGCTQ
+563 VLDIDLGDYAIWYTQ
-578 LSVIL
+578 LSLML

-594 LYGTFGS
+594 LYHTFESG
-601 DSLNKENIFI
+601 SLNKENIFI
-611 DRFDFNDYNF
+611 DRFDFSDYNF

-632 GAEIGEV
+632 GAEIKEV

-649 KNFTSVF
+649 KHFTGVF

-669 DLSNVRQSCGIF
+669 DLSNVRQSYEIF

-695 NPKAKGLIRQFDIS
+695 NHKAKGLVQQFNTS
-709 FGKDKT
+709 FGKAKT
-715 CDSLYGSTVCI
+715 CDSLYSSNVCV

-734 HYIRSKNLHNGEISE
+734 HHIRSKNLHNGEISE
-749 LCTNSVDIK
+749 LYTNSVDIK
-758 YFRENKLEIENVLG
+758 YFRENKLEIENVVG

-778 GEVKLRYL
+778 GEVRLRYL
-786 RTFADL
+786 KNFADL

-809 RKRKV
+809 RKGKV

>member
-1 MNGVRY
+1 MNDVRY
-7 KLNRKILSGKQLV
+7 KLNRKILNGKQLI

-32 NLAVQDVK
+32 NLAIQDVK
-40 QLCKNGVL
+40 QLCKNGIL

-57 DQLCGDGIDLR
+57 GQLRGNGIDLR

-74 MQELEKDQLK
+74 MQELEKDQLR

-89 TNTGDKLRKLDNIVY
+89 TDTGDKLRKLDNIVY
-104 YETIKAAGGS
+104 YETVKVDEGSEKSQRS
-114 ERSKRSKRS
+114 ERSEKS
-123 KRSERTER
+123 ER
-131 IAYLRVKGYYAI
+131 IAYLRAKGYYAI

-200 KKMIVSAKD
+200 KKTTVSAKD
-209 QQSFIRMTID
+209 QQSFIKMTID
-219 FISGLEQLNYIKD
+219 FIDGLEQLNYIKD

-258 NSNSNEFYFK
+258 NSNNNEFYFK

-303 RYLSNKVQTFKSFE
+303 RYLSDKVQTFKSFE
-317 RQLELERQ
+317 RQLELE
-325 LGLEKLSGQGQS
+325 ELSGQEQVKS
-337 GGCVA
+337 CRT

-354 TTIDKVDNG
+354 TTIDKADDG

-394 NMQVVKCYRSQSK
+394 NMQVVKCYRSQLK
-407 GKQVR
+407 GKQVK
-412 DSSGFRNGV
+412 DSSGFSNGV
-421 IVEPYKLQ
+421 VVEPYKLQ
-429 EYLVSL
+429 EYLLNS
-435 ADKIRT
+435 ADKIIT

-519 TMNNT
+519 TMDNI
-524 GGLSISG
+524 GGLQISG

-544 QTACPDYK
+544 QTTCPDYK

-557 GNSDKS
+557 GNCDKS

-578 LSVIL
+578 SSVIL
-583 NRPELSIFITD
+583 NKPELSIFITD
-594 LYGTFGS
+594 LYGTFER

-611 DRFDFNDYNF
+611 DRFDFGDYNF
-621 LNVNTFNSVFT
+621 LNVNTFNSVFA

-649 KNFTSVF
+649 KNFTGVF

-669 DLSNVRQSCGIF
+669 DLSNARQSYGIF
-681 NNFAGKVLILNSRF
+681 SNFAGKILILNSRF
-695 NPKAKGLIRQFDIS
+695 NPKAKGLLQQFDS
-709 FGKDKT
+709 SLGKAKT
-715 CDSLYGSTVCI
+715 YDSLYSSNVCI
-726 CTDMYGEQ
+726 CTYMYGEQ

-758 YFRENKLEIENVLG
+758 YFRENKLELEDVIG

-786 RTFADL
+786 RNFADL

-809 RKRKV
+809 RKGKV